1 MSEEVTKEYEVKPA
15 QLFKTGTREPTGY
28 AAMVYEKLTGRAR
41 CFAVGDISNAYGAE
55 LQPTP
60 EAAMAYYHRLEPRHP
75 DHDDPVKALL
85 RM

>member
-1 MSEEVTKEYEVKPA
+1 MSEEVTTEYEVKPA
-15 QLFKTGTREPTGY
+15 RLFHTGTEEVSGFM
-28 AAMVYEKLTGRAR
+28 AMVYEKETGRAR